1 MEETY
6 RNATVLITGA
16 SMGLGRAL
24 ALRLAPFSTNLIL
37 CARSLHLLESLRDEC
52 LRLGARKVAV
62 FACDVSDIDQCG
74 HVVQCGLQQ
83 VGVDH
88 LDVLLLNAGVSGSIE
103 FASMSTEQV
112 RSLFPKMWQVNFM
125 GYVNFVH
132 FCLPYL
138 LKKNRKENDNDGRS
152 RPSSIG
158 VISSMSGLIGVPYR
172 TAYCSSKYAVNG
184 FFEVLRNELNAK
196 QRSFAPNDPSAP
208 RRVNITVAMPGWID
222 TGLRDRHLVEAHKDQ
237 YAGSGADPSVSSS
250 APQHKK
256 DDSKVMTVDQCV
268 HDVLN
273 AISCGKREE
282 RFILKQKIVP
292 LLKAISPETVDS
304 MISKHV
310 NATPTAPQQQQ
321 QQIASKL

>member
-1 MEETY
+1 MEHKF

-16 SMGLGRAL
+16 SMGLGKAL
-24 ALRLAPFSTNLIL
+24 ALRLAPLSTNLIL
-37 CARSLHLLESLRDEC
+37 CARSLNLLEQLKDEC
-52 LRLGARKVAV
+52 LKLGAAKVSV
-62 FACDVSDIDQCG
+62 SACDVSDIEQCG
-74 HVVQCGLQQ
+74 QVVTKGLHEC
-83 VGVDH
+83 GVDH

-103 FASMSTEQV
+103 FELMSTLQV
-112 RSLFPKMWQVNFM
+112 NTLFRQMWEVNFM

-132 FCLPYL
+132 HCLPYL
-138 LKKNRKENDNDGRS
+138 SKKLTKNQN
-152 RPSSIG
+152 PSSIG

-184 FFEVLRNELNAK
+184 FFEVLRNELNVK
-196 QRSFAPNDPSAP
+196 QKRYAPGDESAP

-237 YAGSGADPSVSSS
+237 YASSS
-250 APQHKK
+250 SDHSSETPAAPTK
-256 DDSKVMTVDQCV
+256 DDSKVMSVDQCV
-268 HDVLN
+268 NDVLY

-310 NATPTAPQQQQ
+310 NATPNNQTQR
-321 QQIASKL
+321 QIPSKL